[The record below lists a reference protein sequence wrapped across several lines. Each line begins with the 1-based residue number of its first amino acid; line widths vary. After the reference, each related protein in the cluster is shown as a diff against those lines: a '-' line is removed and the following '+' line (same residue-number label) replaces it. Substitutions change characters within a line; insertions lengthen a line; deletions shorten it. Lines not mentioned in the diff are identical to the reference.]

1 MITAVIFDI
10 DGTLIDSVD
19 LHGEAWRVAR
29 FGKKVTF
36 EEVHRQIG
44 KGGDQLMPVFLSL
57 KELAKFG
64 EELEQFRGDL
74 CKKEFL
80 PRVNAFPGV
89 RQLFPLSVSTPF
101 PPWRGSLSARAPP
114 GIGHKPVLITLVFSR
129 EGRNL
134 MPKHPHPTD
143 CQNDWYRYRQRDPS
157 KAERSEVIVSIQ
169 TARTQRAR
177 TKNA

>member
-1 MITAVIFDI
+1 MD
-10 DGTLIDSVD
+10 
-19 LHGEAWRVAR
+19 GEAWRVAR

-89 RQLFPLSVSTPF
+89 RQLFPLSVSTPWCGVF
-101 PPWRGSLSARAPP
+101 QRERLQA
-114 GIGHKPVLITLVFSR
+114 LVTSR
-129 EGRNL
+129 F
-134 MPKHPHPTD
+134 
-143 CQNDWYRYRQRDPS
+143 
-157 KAERSEVIVSIQ
+157 
-169 TARTQRAR
+169 
-177 TKNA
+177 

>member
-10 DGTLIDSVD
+10 DGTMIDSVD

-57 KELAKFG
+57 KELAKLG

-89 RQLFPLSVSTPF
+89 RQLFQRIRQDDKRSRWRPWQRETNSRLINPLPTSKIWSRSKPRRMTPK
-101 PPWRGSLSARAPP
+101 GALADP
-114 GIGHKPVLITLVFSR
+114 G
-129 EGRNL
+129 
-134 MPKHPHPTD
+134 MD
-143 CQNDWYRYRQRDPS
+143 
-157 KAERSEVIVSIQ
+157 
-169 TARTQRAR
+169 
-177 TKNA
+177 